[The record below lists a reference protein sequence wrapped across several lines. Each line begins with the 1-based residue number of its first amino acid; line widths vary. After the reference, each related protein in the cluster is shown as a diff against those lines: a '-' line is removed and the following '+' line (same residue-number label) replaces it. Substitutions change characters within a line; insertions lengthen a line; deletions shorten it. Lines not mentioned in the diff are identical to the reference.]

1 MQPHHTSRT
10 VIAAWM
16 RRQLVTM
23 TTAAGSG
30 HLTSSLSSVE
40 LIVAL
45 VFGGVFRARVHQPQW
60 PSNDRLLFS
69 KGHAAPLL
77 YATYAAAGAISSAEL
92 RTLRRYG
99 SRLEGHPMPTFPW
112 TDVPTGSLGQGLAVG
127 VGMANAA
134 RLQRLR
140 YRTFVL
146 VGDSELA
153 EGSVWEAAALA
164 GAQKLSN
171 LIALVDVNRLG
182 QSRPTAVGW
191 RTDVYARRFAAFGW
205 QTFTVDGHD
214 LAALVS
220 VYRRAVR
227 SPRPSVILAKTVKGK
242 GVSFLENRDGWHGR
256 TLDRFSARLAMSEL
270 GPAPVSI
277 QARVAVPPTVR
288 PTLTRTRPGIK
299 PAYALGGHLAPRRAI
314 GDALVWLGSR
324 RPQLVVLDGEVS
336 NSTHTDIF
344 EHTHPTR
351 FIECFIAEQT
361 MVGVAAGLAAR
372 GLSPVAATFGAF
384 WSRAADQLRMNAYA
398 RSAQVYIGTHAG
410 VAIGADGASQMALAD
425 VALFRSLPGSV
436 VLCPADATAAVGLT
450 ELALRQPGIT
460 YVRALRNEVS
470 VLYPRG
476 TAFTAGGSVV
486 FHRAPR
492 NRATIVASGITV
504 HEALAAA
511 ARLARQRV
519 SVRVLDCYSVQPID
533 VSALRRAA
541 RETGRLIV
549 VEDHGPVGG
558 LGDAVRAA
566 LGPLAGA
573 VTALS
578 VTKIPRSGRPEQL
591 LRHQGIDA
599 GSIVRAVRRVIH
611 RRRP

>member
-1 MQPHHTSRT
+1 MPSHRSSQAL
-10 VIAAWM
+10 IATWI
-16 RRQLVTM
+16 RHYLVAM

-40 LIVAL
+40 LVVAL
-45 VFGGVFRARVHQPQW
+45 LLGGVFRARLRQPQW
-60 PSNDRLLFS
+60 TSNDRLIFS

-92 RTLRRYG
+92 RTLRRFG

-127 VGMANAA
+127 IGMANAA
-134 RLQRLR
+134 RVQRLT

-146 VGDSELA
+146 LGDSELA

-164 GAQKLSN
+164 GVQKLSN
-171 LIALVDVNRLG
+171 LVAMVDVNRLG

-191 RTDVYARRFAAFGW
+191 RTEVYARRFAAFGW
-205 QTFTVDGHD
+205 RTFTVDGHD

-227 SPRPSVILAKTVKGK
+227 SSRPSVILAKTVKGK

-256 TLDRFSARLAMSEL
+256 VLDRLSARLAMSEL
-270 GPAPVSI
+270 GPVPTSI
-277 QARVAVPPTVR
+277 QARVAVPPTARPKFSHTRPLVR
-288 PTLTRTRPGIK
+288 PSYT
-299 PAYALGGHLAPRRAI
+299 LGGRATPRCAI
-314 GDALVWLGSR
+314 GSALAWLGSR
-324 RPQLVVLDGEVS
+324 RPELVVLDGEVS

-344 EHTHPTR
+344 EHTYPKR
-351 FIECFIAEQT
+351 FIECYIAEQT
-361 MVGVAAGLAAR
+361 MAGVAAGLAAR
-372 GLSPVAATFGAF
+372 GLRPVAATFGAF

-398 RSAQVYIGTHAG
+398 RSPQVYIGTHAG
-410 VAIGADGASQMALAD
+410 VATGADGASQMALAD
-425 VALFRSLPGSV
+425 VALFRSLPESV

-460 YVRALRNEVS
+460 YMRALRNEVS

-476 TAFTAGGSVV
+476 TAFTVGGSAV
-486 FHRAPR
+486 FHRSSR

-504 HEALAAA
+504 HESLAAA
-511 ARLARQRV
+511 AHLARQRV

-533 VSALRRAA
+533 ASALRRAA

-578 VTKIPRSGRPEQL
+578 VAKIPRSGRPEQL
-591 LRHQGIDA
+591 LRHQGLDA
-599 GSIVRAVRRVIH
+599 GSIVRTVRRVIH